1 MSDGFFGRKQ
11 YWLLNHLIFSQKI
24 DWIISPRQIERVY
37 IKINADEWTNFSSKG
52 YVQSI
57 SVRQLK
63 LNLRMI
69 KLEYFYDFITKNSL
83 SKELYAK
90 KKKRKMFRY
99 YLVSLTQAV
108 VIYLTQQKYGIRR
121 KRAFVR
127 QKNCYYLK
135 TNREKKNS
143 FWYVFCWKNFL
154 IVFYDW
160 NNY

>member
-1 MSDGFFGRKQ
+1 
-11 YWLLNHLIFSQKI
+11 
-24 DWIISPRQIERVY
+24 
-37 IKINADEWTNFSSKG
+37 
-52 YVQSI
+52 
-57 SVRQLK
+57 
-63 LNLRMI
+63 MI

-83 SKELYAK
+83 SKELYA

-143 FWYVFCWKNFL
+143 F
-154 IVFYDW
+154 
-160 NNY
+160 